1 MNRIPKDKSPVR
13 MAISAPQETEIDQNK
28 GIHKESYHEITCTK
42 TDSRFSFDV
51 FLEALMVGPGLGL
64 GTAVNPGT

>member
-28 GIHKESYHEITCTK
+28 GIHKENPFMLKII
-42 TDSRFSFDV
+42 
-51 FLEALMVGPGLGL
+51 PGKIACLRPLDPELDWLGDL
-64 GTAVNPGT
+64 SWNHFRENTH